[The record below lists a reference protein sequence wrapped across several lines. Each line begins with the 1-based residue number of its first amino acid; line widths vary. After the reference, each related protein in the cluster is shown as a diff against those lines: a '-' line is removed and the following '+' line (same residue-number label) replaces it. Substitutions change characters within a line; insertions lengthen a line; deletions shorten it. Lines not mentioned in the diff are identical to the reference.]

1 MSPRD
6 KTGLYIHIPF
16 CRSKC
21 PYCDFY
27 SLRLSRDGAAREYI
41 DALCDELETGRRAAA
56 FTGNERPELSSIY
69 IGGGTP
75 SALPPEQIARVL
87 DAAFRYYPVEPGA
100 EVTVEANPASATP
113 EFFRA
118 VKAAGA
124 NRISLGLQSAVDA
137 ERRALGRLSGADG
150 ARRAF
155 LAAREAGF
163 ENISLD
169 LMLGVPGQTAESLSQ
184 SVDFCASLSPEHIS
198 AYMLQLEEGT
208 PFYAR
213 REKLDLP
220 DEDAVCGLYL
230 QLIGSLRERG
240 YIQYEISNFARP
252 GFESRHNTNYWR
264 CGRYIGVGAAAHSFY
279 GGRRFFYP
287 GSADAFIAGD
297 PPEDDG
303 PGGEA
308 DEYVMLALR
317 TAEGLVFSEYEA
329 YFGAPVDVRYI
340 VNARTRVPERYICI
354 SDRGISLTVDGFL
367 ISNKIIAEVIQG

>member
-1 MSPRD
+1 MSPRN

-27 SLRLSRDGAAREYI
+27 SLRLRRDGAAREYI

-75 SALPPEQIARVL
+75 SALPPEQIARAL
-87 DAAFRYYPVEPGA
+87 EAAFRYYPVEPGA

-163 ENISLD
+163 
-169 LMLGVPGQTAESLSQ
+169 
-184 SVDFCASLSPEHIS
+184 
-198 AYMLQLEEGT
+198 
-208 PFYAR
+208 
-213 REKLDLP
+213 
-220 DEDAVCGLYL
+220 
-230 QLIGSLRERG
+230 
-240 YIQYEISNFARP
+240 
-252 GFESRHNTNYWR
+252 
-264 CGRYIGVGAAAHSFY
+264 
-279 GGRRFFYP
+279 
-287 GSADAFIAGD
+287 
-297 PPEDDG
+297 
-303 PGGEA
+303 
-308 DEYVMLALR
+308 
-317 TAEGLVFSEYEA
+317 
-329 YFGAPVDVRYI
+329 
-340 VNARTRVPERYICI
+340 
-354 SDRGISLTVDGFL
+354 
-367 ISNKIIAEVIQG
+367 